1 MGGSWNIFQSSII
14 HEPQI
19 RKKSTKSAEG
29 TQEEDTEI
37 SKKSKKFDVEVK
49 EMPQK
54 MIFKRK
60 KMQQKSPKKNYER

>member
-29 TQEEDTEI
+29 PQEEDTEI

-54 MIFKRK
+54 NDIQEKENATK
-60 KMQQKSPKKNYER
+60 KSKKKL